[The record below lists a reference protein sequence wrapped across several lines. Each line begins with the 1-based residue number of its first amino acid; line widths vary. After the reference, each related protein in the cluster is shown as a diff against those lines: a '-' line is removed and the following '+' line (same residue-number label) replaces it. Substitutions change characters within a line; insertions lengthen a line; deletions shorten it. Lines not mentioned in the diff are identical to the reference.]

1 MFQRLTE
8 LPFLPEI
15 TYTNG
20 TTRWQVRYQVTRQG
34 LAVRLAILSAGI
46 GLESDTNLG
55 CSSDCCLHDNSYNQR
70 QLREEH
76 NGKRN
81 NYPRCCAGWWC

>member
-46 GLESDTNLG
+46 GLESDTN
-55 CSSDCCLHDNSYNQR
+55 
-70 QLREEH
+70 
-76 NGKRN
+76 
-81 NYPRCCAGWWC
+81 